1 MSGFYVYGVVA
12 AGSAV
17 PASPVAVRL
26 VECGSLAAV
35 VGDVSLE
42 EFGEDALA
50 RNLNDREWLEAHART
65 HDAVLH
71 AFVGVTPVVP
81 LRFGAIYRTEDEVR
95 RMLETRREFFETTLA
110 QLRGRVEMGVKAWI
124 DRAAFQR
131 QLARRG
137 AAEEVASGR
146 GYLER
151 RQSELAAAGEASRRV
166 AELARAESR
175 AATRAHRSARR
186 DDPQRGLSRPGGRL
200 EARRRGRTPFRGVGQ
215 ARRQLRGDGPMAAVQ
230 LRTHRG
236 AGAMSVVERP
246 PLEQQVTLVELVD
259 RVLGKGVVITGDI
272 TLSVAGVDLVYV
284 GLRVLLSSVS
294 ALESAR

>member
-1 MSGFYVYGVVA
+1 VSGFYVYGVVA

-137 AAEEVASGR
+137 AAEEAASGR

-166 AELARAESR
+166 AELARASHERLLAAAVDGVTNR
-175 AATRAHRSARR
+175 AQPRELT
-186 DDPQRGLSRPGGRL
+186 GRL
-200 EARRRGRTPFRGVGQ
+200 DEMI
-215 ARRQLRGDGPMAAVQ
+215 LN
-230 LRTHRG
+230 G
-236 AGAMSVVERP
+236 AY
-246 PLEQQVTLVELVD
+246 LVPEDDSRLVD
-259 RVLGKGVVITGDI
+259 EVARLSEEWGRLGVSFEATGPWPP
-272 TLSVAGVDLVYV
+272 YNF
-284 GLRVLLSSVS
+284 
-294 ALESAR
+294 ARIEEPAR